1 MSDGGIRLGHV
12 QLRVRDLARS
22 RTFYER
28 LLGWRLRESGR
39 GVAFLGPEPGPD
51 HHQLA
56 LFHVGENVPAN
67 PFATGL
73 SHVAF
78 EVASREALV
87 DIYRRLVRNGTR
99 VGGLD
104 LGVSWSL
111 YLKDPDGNEVELYC
125 DTREAPGGRAT
136 WGGRGAALGLA
147 HAMARVRAEA
157 APRSGQPAGSTIQC
171 EMGVTS

>member
-1 MSDGGIRLGHV
+1 MADRIRLGHV

-22 RTFYER
+22 RAFYER
-28 LLGWRLRESGR
+28 LLGWSLREAGR
-39 GVAFLGPEPGPD
+39 GVAFLGSGPD

-56 LFHVGENVPAN
+56 LLEVGEDAPAV
-67 PFATGL
+67 PFAVGL

-78 EVASREALV
+78 DVGGRDVFV
-87 DIYRRLVRNGTR
+87 DRYRRLARSGSHVSAF
-99 VGGLD
+99 D

-125 DTREAPGGRAT
+125 DTRDAAGGRQA

-147 HAMARVRAEA
+147 QAVARVRAEMVNA
-157 APRSGQPAGSTIQC
+157 
-171 EMGVTS
+171 

>member
-22 RTFYER
+22 RTFYQR
-28 LLGWRLRESGR
+28 LLGWTLRESGR
-39 GVAFLGPEPGPD
+39 GVAFLGPAAGPD

-56 LFHVGENVPAN
+56 LFHVGENVPTN
-67 PFATGL
+67 PCAVGL

-87 DIYRRLVRNGTR
+87 DVYRRLVRNGTH
-99 VGGLD
+99 VAGLD

-111 YLKDPDGNEVELYC
+111 YLKDPDGNEVEIYC
-125 DTREAPGGRAT
+125 DTRQAPGGRTT
-136 WGGRGAALGLA
+136 WGGRGAALGLT

-157 APRSGQPAGSTIQC
+157 APPVRVGREPVSATG
-171 EMGVTS
+171 

>member
-1 MSDGGIRLGHV
+1 MSAGGIRLGHV

-28 LLGWRLRESGR
+28 LLGWTLRESGR
-39 GVAFLGPEPGPD
+39 GVAFLGPSRGPD

-56 LFHVGENVPAN
+56 LFHVGETVPRT
-67 PFATGL
+67 PFAIGL

-87 DIYRRLVRNGTR
+87 DIYRRLVRNGTT

-111 YLKDPDGNEVELYC
+111 YLKDPDGNEVEIYC
-125 DTREAPGGRAT
+125 DTRQSPGGRPN
-136 WGGRGAALGLA
+136 WGGRGAALGLT
-147 HAMARVRAEA
+147 HAMARVRAEVVPVSREPVLLHL
-157 APRSGQPAGSTIQC
+157 AP
-171 EMGVTS
+171 

>member
-1 MSDGGIRLGHV
+1 MADRIRLGHV

-28 LLGWRLRESGR
+28 LLGWSVREAGR
-39 GVAFLGPEPGPD
+39 GVAFLGPGPD

-56 LFHVGENVPAN
+56 LLEVGEDAPAV
-67 PFATGL
+67 PFAVGL

-78 EVASREALV
+78 ELHDRQMFVEM
-87 DIYRRLVRNGTR
+87 YRRLVRSGTN
-99 VGGLD
+99 VSGFD

-125 DTREAPGGRAT
+125 DTREVAGGRHA

-147 HAMARVRAEA
+147 QALARVRAE
-157 APRSGQPAGSTIQC
+157 
-171 EMGVTS
+171 MVGV